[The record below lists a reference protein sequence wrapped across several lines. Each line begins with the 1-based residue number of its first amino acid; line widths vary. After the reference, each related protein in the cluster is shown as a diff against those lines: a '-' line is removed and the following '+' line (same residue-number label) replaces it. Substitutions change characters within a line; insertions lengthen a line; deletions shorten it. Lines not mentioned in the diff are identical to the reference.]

1 MKHRGMVENHLKEK
15 PTGSGSGQPDAGSA
29 YGAKAPGDNEERYRL
44 IVNTADE
51 GIWVLDEQYLT
62 TFVNRRMADMLGYS
76 RDEMDGKSLGS
87 FLFEEDLPDYEA
99 KVKRRRDGIAE
110 RYERKLRRKD
120 GGTLWVLVSAT
131 PIMDK
136 EKQFQGSFAMYTDIT
151 ERKQA
156 ENALLQ
162 SEAKYRSIF
171 ENAVEG
177 MFQST
182 PEGRLISANPAMVR
196 IFGYA
201 SPEEMISMVTNIG
214 HQLYVNT
221 DDRRAFMQLLEHHGI
236 TGGFESQFYRKDG
249 SVLWGSLNVR
259 AVKDPEGTILYY
271 EGTLMD
277 ITARKNA
284 EEELKKSEEKYRN
297 IFENA
302 VEGIFQVTA
311 DGRYM
316 SVNPALARIHG
327 YSSPEEMVNSVTD
340 IAHQLYVDP
349 SRRDE
354 LMRLMKE
361 KGFVKG
367 FEIMMR
373 RKDGGL
379 QWVSMSSHAIQD
391 VNGTVLYHEGT
402 LEDIT
407 SRKLGDEELKQL
419 RKTIGGTIKVLSS
432 VVETRDPAIS
442 GHQAMVSRLAT
453 ELSQAMELPQ
463 DMIKSIG
470 IAGLIHDIGKV
481 SIPVEI
487 LSKPSGL
494 TGMEYNF
501 IKLHPQSGYDIL
513 KEAELPYPVA
523 EIILQHHER
532 LDGSGYPKGLK
543 GNEILREA
551 RILAV
556 ADVVAAMVS
565 PRTHRPGYGI
575 GAALDEIE
583 KNKGL
588 LYDFEVADVC
598 LRLFKDK
605 GFRF

>member
-1 MKHRGMVENHLKEK
+1 MEK
-15 PTGSGSGQPDAGSA
+15 STGSGLEQADAGAA
-29 YGAKAPGDNEERYRL
+29 YAAEALRDNKERYRL

-62 TFVNRRMADMLGYS
+62 TFVNRRMAGMLGYS
-76 RDEMDGKSLGS
+76 RDEMEGKSLGS
-87 FLFEEDLPDYEA
+87 FLFEEDLPDYAA
-99 KVKRRRDGIAE
+99 KAARRREGIAE
-110 RYERKLRRKD
+110 RYERRLRRKD
-120 GGTLWVLVSAT
+120 GSTLWALVSAT

-136 EKQFQGSFAMYTDIT
+136 ENHFQGSFAMFTDIT

-156 ENALLQ
+156 EDALLE

-182 PEGRLISANPAMVR
+182 PEGRLISANPAMVH

-201 SPEEMISMVTNIG
+201 SPEDMIAGVTNIG
-214 HQLYVNT
+214 RQLYTNT
-221 DDRRAFMQLLEHHGI
+221 DDRRTFMQLLEDQGI

-259 AVKDPEGTILYY
+259 AVKDPAGTILYY

-284 EEELKKSEEKYRN
+284 EEELKRSEEKYRN

-327 YSSPEEMVNSVTD
+327 YSSPEEMINSVTD

-379 QWVSMSSHAIQD
+379 QWVSMTSHAIRD

-402 LEDIT
+402 LEDVT
-407 SRKLGDEELKQL
+407 PRKLGDEELKQL
-419 RKTIGGTIKVLSS
+419 RKTIEGTIRALSS
-432 VVETRDPAIS
+432 MVETRDPGIS
-442 GHQAMVSRLAT
+442 GHHGMVSRLAV
-453 ELSQAMELPQ
+453 ELSRAMELPQ
-463 DMIKSIG
+463 DMINSIR
-470 IAGLIHDIGKV
+470 IAGLIHDIGKISV
-481 SIPVEI
+481 PVEI
-487 LSKPSGL
+487 LSKPKGL
-494 TGMEYNF
+494 TGMEHDF
-501 IKLHPQSGYDIL
+501 IKLHPQSGYKML

-523 EIILQHHER
+523 EIVLQHHER

-543 GNEILREA
+543 ENEILREA

-565 PRTHRPGYGI
+565 PRPYRPGHKI
-575 GAALDEIE
+575 DAALDEIK
-583 KNKGL
+583 KNKGI
-588 LYDFEVADVC
+588 LYDSEAGDVC
-598 LRLFKDK
+598 LKLFESK
-605 GFRF
+605 RFQF

>member
-1 MKHRGMVENHLKEK
+1 MEK
-15 PTGSGSGQPDAGSA
+15 PIGPKHGQAGAEAA
-29 YGAKAPGDNEERYRL
+29 YAAEALRGNEERYRL

-51 GIWVLDEQYLT
+51 GIWVLDKQYLT

-76 RDEMDGKSLGS
+76 RIEMEGKSLAS
-87 FLFEEDLPDYEA
+87 FLFEEDLGDYE
-99 KVKRRRDGIAE
+99 VKTARRREGIAE
-110 RYERKLRRKD
+110 RYERRLRRKD
-120 GGTLWVLVSAT
+120 GSTLWALVSAT

-136 EKQFQGSFAMYTDIT
+136 GKHFQGSFAMYTDIT

-156 ENALLQ
+156 EVALLE

-201 SPEEMISMVTNIG
+201 SPEEMISSVTNIG
-214 HQLYVNT
+214 RQLYTNT

-259 AVKDPEGTILYY
+259 AVKDLRGTILYY

-284 EEELKKSEEKYRN
+284 EEELKKSEAKYRN

-354 LMRLMKE
+354 LMRQMKE

-379 QWVSMSSHAIQD
+379 QWVSMASHAIRD

-419 RKTIGGTIKVLSS
+419 RKTLDGTIRALSS
-432 VVETRDPAIS
+432 MVETHDPGVS
-442 GHQAMVSRLAT
+442 GHHGMVSSLAV
-453 ELSQAMELPQ
+453 ELSRAMELPQ

-481 SIPVEI
+481 SVPVEI
-487 LSKPSGL
+487 LSKPKGL
-494 TGMEYNF
+494 TRIEYDF
-501 IKLHPQSGYDIL
+501 IKLHSQSGYEIL

-523 EIILQHHER
+523 EIVLQHHER
-532 LDGSGYPKGLK
+532 LNGSGYPEGLK
-543 GNEILREA
+543 GNEILRET
-551 RILAV
+551 RILTV

-565 PRTHRPGYGI
+565 PRPYRPSHGI
-575 GAALDEIE
+575 DAALDEIE
-583 KNKGL
+583 KDKGI
-588 LYDFEVADVC
+588 LYDSEVVDVC
-598 LRLFKDK
+598 LKLFKDK
-605 GFRF
+605 GFQF

>member
-1 MKHRGMVENHLKEK
+1 MKYRDTAEKHFKKK
-15 PTGSGSGQPDAGSA
+15 PTGSKAKQPNAGSPYA
-29 YGAKAPGDNEERYRL
+29 ALGDNEERYRL

-62 TFVNRRMADMLGYS
+62 TFVNRRMADMLGYN
-76 RDEMDGKSLGS
+76 RDEMEGKSLGF

-99 KVKRRRDGIAE
+99 KAEQRRGGVAE

-120 GGTLWVLVSAT
+120 GGTLWALVSAT

-136 EKQFQGSFAMYTDIT
+136 EKYFQGSFAMYTDIT

-162 SEAKYRSIF
+162 SEVKYRSIF

-201 SPEEMISMVTNIG
+201 SPKEMISMVTNIG
-214 HQLYVNT
+214 RQLYVNT
-221 DDRRAFMQLLEHHGI
+221 DDRRAFMQLLEYHGI

-259 AVKDPEGTILYY
+259 AVKDPEGAILYY

-316 SVNPALARIHG
+316 NVNPALARIHG

-361 KGFVKG
+361 KGFVKA

-379 QWVSMSSHAIQD
+379 QWVSMSSHAIRD
-391 VNGTVLYHEGT
+391 VNGAVLYHEGT

-419 RKTIGGTIKVLSS
+419 RKTIAGAIKVLSFM
-432 VVETRDPAIS
+432 VEKRDPAIS
-442 GHQAMVSRLAT
+442 GHQAMVSKLAT
-453 ELSQAMELPQ
+453 ELSQDMELPQ

-481 SIPVEI
+481 SVPVEI
-487 LSKPSGL
+487 LSKPRGL
-494 TGMEYNF
+494 TVMEYDF
-501 IKLHPQSGYDIL
+501 IKLHPKSGYEML

-565 PRTHRPGYGI
+565 PRAHRPGRELDT
-575 GAALDEIE
+575 ALGEID

-588 LYDFEVADVC
+588 LYDFEVVDTC
-598 LRLFKDK
+598 LKLFKDK

>member
-1 MKHRGMVENHLKEK
+1 MKNRDTAEKQSMEK
-15 PTGSGSGQPDAGSA
+15 PAGSKPEQA
-29 YGAKAPGDNEERYRL
+29 DVGPTYAAEALRDNEERYRL

-62 TFVNRRMADMLGYS
+62 TFVNRRMAGMLGYS
-76 RDEMDGKSLGS
+76 RIEMEGKSLS
-87 FLFEEDLPDYEA
+87 FFLFEEDLPDYE
-99 KVKRRRDGIAE
+99 VKTARRREGIAE
-110 RYERKLRRKD
+110 RYERRLRRKD
-120 GGTLWVLVSAT
+120 GSTLWALVSAT

-136 EKQFQGSFAMYTDIT
+136 DKHFQGSFAMYTDIT

-156 ENALLQ
+156 EDALLE

-182 PEGRLISANPAMVR
+182 PEGRLISANPAMVH

-201 SPEEMISMVTNIG
+201 SPEEMISSVTNIG
-214 HQLYVNT
+214 RQLYTNT

-259 AVKDPEGTILYY
+259 AVKDSGGTILYY

-284 EEELKKSEEKYRN
+284 EEELKKSEAKYRN

-354 LMRLMKE
+354 LMRQMKE

-379 QWVSMSSHAIQD
+379 QWVSMASHAIRD

-419 RKTIGGTIKVLSS
+419 RKTLGGTIRALSS
-432 VVETRDPAIS
+432 TVETRDPGIS
-442 GHQAMVSRLAT
+442 GHQGMVSNLAVD
-453 ELSQAMELPQ
+453 LSRAMELPR
-463 DMIKSIG
+463 DMIKSIE

-481 SIPVEI
+481 SVPVEI
-487 LSKPSGL
+487 LSKPKGL
-494 TGMEYNF
+494 TRMEYDF
-501 IKLHPQSGYDIL
+501 IKLHPQSGYEIL

-532 LDGSGYPKGLK
+532 LDGSGYPAGLK

-556 ADVVAAMVS
+556 ADVVAAMLS
-565 PRTHRPGYGI
+565 PRPYRPAHGMD
-575 GAALDEIE
+575 AALNEIE
-583 KNKGL
+583 KNKGI
-588 LYDFEVADVC
+588 LYDSEVVDVC
-598 LRLFKDK
+598 LKLFTNR
-605 GFRF
+605 GFQF